1 MVAVC
6 EHGADCHTG
15 LEPSMASAPEAS
27 RAWLLIEHPGPWP
40 HEAADAAQPAP
51 LAALVQSA
59 EEFGVRVQLIR
70 RPGRREV
77 GDVRSVF
84 LGWTAGDAPWLRYA
98 QVSASAP
105 ELAERDLKELAAGIM
120 PSFGVGWDDPL
131 YLVCTHGK
139 RNVCCARL
147 GGPLAQALAARHP
160 GPVWETT
167 HVGGHRFAANLVLLP
182 HGLYYGPVTAGLA
195 AAAIDAYQ
203 RGSVVADR
211 YRGRAGQP
219 RADQEADYA
228 RLAEG
233 GALPLG
239 LRACGFSWTRRGE
252 AGAGGGEDGGL
263 GVTVSRAQALA
274 IPAARVSMSSGMVV
288 AAPSCWAS
296 ATIRTVLVAG
306 ETADRPLC
314 RFVQRRACACPA
326 WSAKITSPGAGCST
340 SPPNVR

>member
-120 PSFGVGWDDPL
+120 PSFGVGWDDP
-131 YLVCTHGK
+131 CTWS
-139 RNVCCARL
+139 ARTAS
-147 GGPLAQALAARHP
+147 GTCAARGWAGRWRRRWPP
-160 GPVWETT
+160 GIPGRCGRPRTWAGTGSPPTWCSCRTACTT
-167 HVGGHRFAANLVLLP
+167 ARSPWAWPPRRSTRTSAARSWLT
-182 HGLYYGPVTAGLA
+182 GTGDGPGSPGRTRRPST
-195 AAAIDAYQ
+195 
-203 RGSVVADR
+203 RGSR
-211 YRGRAGQP
+211 RAG
-219 RADQEADYA
+219 R
-228 RLAEG
+228 
-233 GALPLG
+233 
-239 LRACGFSWTRRGE
+239 
-252 AGAGGGEDGGL
+252 
-263 GVTVSRAQALA
+263 
-274 IPAARVSMSSGMVV
+274 
-288 AAPSCWAS
+288 
-296 ATIRTVLVAG
+296 
-306 ETADRPLC
+306 C
-314 RFVQRRACACPA
+314 RWR
-326 WSAKITSPGAGCST
+326 
-340 SPPNVR
+340 

>member
-1 MVAVC
+1 MNMIDRDRRLTSVVAVC

-59 EEFGVRVQLIR
+59 EEFGVRVHLIR
-70 RPGRREV
+70 RPGRRQA
-77 GDVRSVF
+77 GDTRAVF
-84 LGWTAGDAPWLRYA
+84 LGWTVGDTPWLRYA

-105 ELAERDLKELAAGIM
+105 ELTERDLKELAAGIM

-147 GGPLAQALAARHP
+147 GVPLAQALAARHP

-182 HGLYYGPVTAGLA
+182 HGLYYGPVTVGLA

-203 RGSVVADR
+203 RGSVVVDR

-219 RADQEADYA
+219 QADQEAEYA

-233 GALPLG
+233 GPLSLG
-239 LRACGFSWTRRGE
+239 LTACGF
-252 AGAGGGEDGGL
+252 A
-263 GVTVSRAQALA
+263 
-274 IPAARVSMSSGMVV
+274 
-288 AAPSCWAS
+288 
-296 ATIRTVLVAG
+296 
-306 ETADRPLC
+306 
-314 RFVQRRACACPA
+314 
-326 WSAKITSPGAGCST
+326 
-340 SPPNVR
+340 